1 MVFGIRERGRP
12 SEGPFDH
19 TKGTGWVKALKGH
32 YHDAIVVKQLRV
44 ILFLVEATGGITPR
58 ARAAIYDL
66 ASRVD
71 GVGGIDRTK
80 YGCTRASP
88 RSFFVHHTQQLTKA
102 AVMNDA
108 AAIRKAV
115 TQERQKLMGAQAPPG
130 AVA

>member
-1 MVFGIRERGRP
+1 MNE
-12 SEGPFDH
+12 
-19 TKGTGWVKALKGH
+19 
-32 YHDAIVVKQLRV
+32 
-44 ILFLVEATGGITPR
+44 LFPVVEATGGITPR

-66 ASRVD
+66 ASR
-71 GVGGIDRTK
+71 VGGIDRTK